1 MQNKIENKISF
12 KKGRII
18 LVFLILEY
26 GEKYRWRTIE
36 IELFRFDIY
45 IYIYLETCEELLR
58 VKVNYEDGRRVN
70 QRGKGGLI
78 RLRISKDNHIS
89 AIRSRSRGLVWI
101 LRFKWS
107 FLEGFGSE

>member
-1 MQNKIENKISF
+1 MKNIDEEQLKSN
-12 KKGRII
+12 
-18 LVFLILEY
+18 Y
-26 GEKYRWRTIE
+26 
-36 IELFRFDIY
+36 FDSIY

-89 AIRSRSRGLVWI
+89 AIRSRSRGLV
-101 LRFKWS
+101 
-107 FLEGFGSE
+107 

>member
-1 MQNKIENKISF
+1 MVKNIDEEQLKSN
-12 KKGRII
+12 
-18 LVFLILEY
+18 Y
-26 GEKYRWRTIE
+26 
-36 IELFRFDIY
+36 FDS

-89 AIRSRSRGLVWI
+89 AIRSRSRGLV
-101 LRFKWS
+101 
-107 FLEGFGSE
+107 

>member
-1 MQNKIENKISF
+1 MKNIDEEQLKSN
-12 KKGRII
+12 
-18 LVFLILEY
+18 Y
-26 GEKYRWRTIE
+26 
-36 IELFRFDIY
+36 FDS

-89 AIRSRSRGLVWI
+89 AIRSRSRRLV
-101 LRFKWS
+101 
-107 FLEGFGSE
+107 

>member
-1 MQNKIENKISF
+1 MKNIDEEQLKSNYFCK
-12 KKGRII
+12 
-18 LVFLILEY
+18 
-26 GEKYRWRTIE
+26 
-36 IELFRFDIY
+36 FDS

-89 AIRSRSRGLVWI
+89 AIRSRSRGLV
-101 LRFKWS
+101 
-107 FLEGFGSE
+107 

>member
-1 MQNKIENKISF
+1 MKNIDEEQLKSN
-12 KKGRII
+12 
-18 LVFLILEY
+18 Y
-26 GEKYRWRTIE
+26 
-36 IELFRFDIY
+36 FDS

-89 AIRSRSRGLVWI
+89 AIRSRSRGLV
-101 LRFKWS
+101 
-107 FLEGFGSE
+107 